1 MCKFYCFHET
11 AEHIAFCAFVYR
23 DEASDSVPASV
34 QYKLS
39 QNPDVPRPTY
49 DQSAAVDDDSSTTSD
64 SEQTSSTQLE
74 GLFNVYCKFLL

>member
-23 DEASDSVPASV
+23 DEASESVPASV

-39 QNPDVPRPTY
+39 QNPDVHH

-64 SEQTSSTQLE
+64 FEQTSSTQLE
-74 GLFNVYCKFLL
+74 GLFNVLL